1 MARFTVIESDAIPKE
16 ITDVITAQTND
27 GLYYAGQGYSHKIAK
42 TNLVFS
48 DQPQV
53 GVNNKDAF
61 FRERVSNPTGLFD
74 SQFTYDLQPLL
85 YAQITSGSGAIAHD
99 RTNRIAHLSV
109 TDADVGDTAIM
120 QTFEYYR
127 YQPGKSQLIFITFNP
142 THAVDGVTKFFGYSD
157 GVNGY
162 ELRLVSGQLQVALL
176 TESDQGNQFAN
187 QSEWN
192 LDRFDGSPWQSEALD
207 LNTTN
212 IFFVDFQALYVGLVR
227 FGFVV
232 KGRPVYCH
240 EFNNANIADFPY
252 IASANLPVR
261 AGMIVTAS
269 IAGSYEALATESGYT
284 IYSDPDPAK
293 AELYCPCGIVTDSSL
308 AGFTYEPVNAQMNYI
323 CSAVVSEGGSD
334 QTIGYGFS
342 TDHEVTVSASTDT
355 HMLSIQPKP
364 LFNGFTNRIKFEL
377 EAIDFVVKGNNPVIW
392 RLELGQAL
400 TGETVTDVNAT
411 YSGMSKVLGTR
422 SGNGVIVITQ
432 GFVAATNQVKQTVS
446 RNLINRYPITLNPD
460 GTVRLLGRL
469 SVVARADNNNTL
481 CKVILN
487 WREVR

>member
-1 MARFTVIESDAIPKE
+1 MRKIEDNLNK
-16 ITDVITAQTND
+16 TAVYFGD
-27 GLYYAGQGYSHKIAK
+27 SASI
-42 TNLVFS
+42 
-48 DQPQV
+48 
-53 GVNNKDAF
+53 DAF
-61 FRERVSNPTGLFD
+61 SRARVSNPVTIFD
-74 SQFTYDLQPLL
+74 SQLTYDLQPLL
-85 YAQITSGSGAIAHD
+85 FAQITTGSGAIVHD
-99 RTNRIAHLSV
+99 RDNRSAKMTV
-109 TDADVGDTAIM
+109 TDADVGDSAIM
-120 QTFEYYR
+120 PTFEHFQ
-127 YQPGKSQLIFITFNP
+127 YQPSKSQLVFITFNMHGG
-142 THAVDGVTKFFGYSD
+142 TKGVTKFASYGD
-157 GVNGY
+157 GVNGF
-162 ELRLVSGQLQVALL
+162 EFRIRNGVPEFAIVSSTGAGEQVV
-176 TESDQGNQFAN
+176 SQQD
-187 QSEWN
+187 WN
-192 LDRFDGSPWQSEALD
+192 LNRLDGKDVYSPTLD
-207 LNTTN
+207 LTKTH
-212 IFFVDFQALYVGLVR
+212 IMVLDFQALYVGRVC
-227 FGFVV
+227 FGFDI
-232 KGRPVYCH
+232 GGAIIYCH
-240 EFNNANIADFPY
+240 EFNNANIQVHPY
-252 IASANLPVR
+252 IATANLPVR
-261 AGMIVTAS
+261 VGMIVTAS
-269 IAGSYEALATESGYT
+269 IAEGYLVQAQQAQYT
-284 IYSDPDPAK
+284 VYDDPEPAK

-308 AGFTYEPVNAQMNYI
+308 AGFTYVPLNAQMNYI

>member
-1 MARFTVIESDAIPKE
+1 MARKIVSPGYPKFPEPMYDA
-16 ITDVITAQTND
+16 D
-27 GLYYAGQGYSHKIAK
+27 GPGI
-42 TNLVFS
+42 
-48 DQPQV
+48 
-53 GVNNKDAF
+53 DAF
-61 FRERVSNPTGLFD
+61 ARKRVSNPVTIFD
-74 SQFTYDLQPLL
+74 SQLTYDLQPLL
-85 YAQITSGSGAIAHD
+85 FAQITDGSGAIAHD
-99 RTNRIAHLSV
+99 RTNRMAHLSV
-109 TDADVGDTAIM
+109 TEADVDDTAIM

-127 YQPGKSQLIFITFNP
+127 YQPSKSQLIFVTFNFRGA
-142 THAVDGVTKFFGYSD
+142 TDGVIKLAGYSD
-157 GVNGY
+157 GLNGF
-162 ELRLVSGQLQVALL
+162 ELRLVSGELQVAIL
-176 TESDQGNQFAN
+176 TESEQGDQVAP
-187 QSEWN
+187 QSAWN
-192 LDRFDGSPWQSEALD
+192 LDRFDGTDGQSKPLD
-207 LNTTN
+207 LNKTH
-212 IFFVDFQALYVGLVR
+212 ILVIDFQALYVGRVC
-227 FGFVV
+227 FGFDIN
-232 KGRPVYCH
+232 GLPVYCH

-284 IYSDPDPAK
+284 IYSDPEPAK
-293 AELYCPCGIVTDSSL
+293 TELYCPCGIVTDSSL